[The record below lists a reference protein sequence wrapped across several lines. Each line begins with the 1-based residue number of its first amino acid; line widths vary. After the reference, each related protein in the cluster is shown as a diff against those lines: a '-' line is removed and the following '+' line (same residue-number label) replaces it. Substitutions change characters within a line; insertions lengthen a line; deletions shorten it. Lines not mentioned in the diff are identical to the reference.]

1 MRLDIAAR
9 NVGMGACES
18 PCPALDTGDC
28 GSREAPENMQNPTR
42 PAEARLWFCVQ
53 SHRQAERWAD
63 ENLRQQGYETLFPTH
78 DVRVRDRVTR
88 TMTHIVERPYLP
100 GYLFVRFDRDRDPWG
115 PICHT
120 RGVKRLFVSADHRPV
135 PVPSDY
141 IDRLIAD
148 APSRRILRADA
159 GAEDLTGE
167 RLRISEGAF
176 AEYEGLCAAGE
187 KERVRVF
194 ITLMGR
200 EVAVDV
206 DRRIVEKI
214 KPPEAAE

>member
-1 MRLDIAAR
+1 
-9 NVGMGACES
+9 
-18 PCPALDTGDC
+18 
-28 GSREAPENMQNPTR
+28 MQNLL
-42 PAEARLWFCVQ
+42 PAADARRWFCVQ
-53 SHRQAERWAD
+53 SHPQAERWAD
-63 ENLRQQGYETLFPTH
+63 ENLRRQGYETLLPMH

-120 RGVKRLFVSADHRPV
+120 RGVKRLFTSSGHRPV
-135 PVPSDY
+135 PVPWDY
-141 IDRLIAD
+141 MARLIAE
-148 APSRRILRADA
+148 APERRILRADA
-159 GAEDLTGE
+159 GRGENLTGE
-167 RLRISEGAF
+167 HLRISEGAF

-187 KERVRVF
+187 KERVRVL

-214 KPPEAAE
+214 KRPDAAE